1 MLSKANI
8 KIKKIDSKEN
18 SITIKNLHRNQIYT
32 ISSDE
37 IFKKQKHNQIFHE
50 KEPCLKYIKTNPN
63 LYLVAEDKSTKFNK
77 RFYALDHK
85 ILYQLS
91 IKKIYNLYEGFEE
104 NDKIKLGIDIDIKK
118 HNIPSNIDKDN
129 LFEQI
134 TAQSINLI
142 LKELE
147 KYKVF
152 NPSIIIISAN
162 VEDKLSA
169 HIVFNDVVFK
179 DIYSCG
185 FFMDQIKS
193 KLIDDEIIDLNI
205 YKAGSLRMLWS
216 SKYGKNN
223 NLEYFKG
230 INYTYIDDNK
240 LFMDCLLRNI
250 PEKYQFVNIE
260 VPKNVKIIKKRL
272 PKTTNNGLN
281 MNVKNRNKN
290 LNINEVNTKQFIKP
304 VELLKKYINLID
316 VKRADRYKKWLEIG
330 MCLHNCNPTE
340 KCFKL
345 WNEWSKLSDNYN
357 SRDFNAYKWNSFKF
371 GHFSMGT
378 LKFLAKNDSPA
389 KYEEIEYSL
398 EKPLYE
404 SINFNES
411 FIMDEHDNIKDQK
424 NITAKMI
431 VNWMEGNKK
440 SFAINSAYNTSKS
453 TTVKKILTEFNPA
466 KVLFVS
472 YRQTLTHE
480 MDGSY
485 SKLGITNYL
494 NPFYDPNRLIC
505 QIESLHK
512 LLNDDYFIGEDK
524 IIPEYDLVVLDEIES
539 ILAHMRSST
548 ILNKEKIFNLL
559 RDIIYNADKVLA
571 LDGDFHN
578 RSYEFLKFFGEPII
592 LKNDH
597 KKDKKHFIF
606 TNNRQNFE
614 IMIDNDLIAGK
625 VLVLVNLSSKI
636 ATYFYNKYKDLYKC
650 VLHCAN
656 LDDKL
661 KKELKNVNEFW
672 MKFDLVIYSP
682 SIEGGLSFDKEHFD
696 KIYIILSSK
705 STSPRGTMQMA
716 SRVRK
721 IKDPNVHVYLNNLP
735 FREKANFYTYSEI
748 KEYVCEIHSKYLE
761 PIIVLDT
768 EIDKM
773 VIKYEF
779 DLYAKILVHNETE
792 IANKCRGFFVP
803 YFIKLLT
810 EKGHTYEYKDIRFS
824 KKSINK
830 DVVLKEEVLKAEDI
844 DDRQL
849 NTLIMKQKNNL
860 ATYVDKMTIQKHLYK
875 KNWKIKEVNSE
886 FMDKYYGK
894 TPKLLNLRFLLDPN
908 KIDPYIQDEN
918 NDYFIDF
925 DKSYKLEQIKIIKEV
940 INKLGFD
947 KPDDGKLLDKE
958 TFVKNIE
965 IVKKECELFINPN
978 KCQPLFEFNKM
989 KLINVETIKQFMGL
1003 INSIFSDWGIIINH
1017 KQKFSK
1023 IKIDGKRKSIAKS
1036 FYFLNYIDN
1045 INNYV

>member
-1 MLSKANI
+1 MKFL
-8 KIKKIDSKEN
+8 
-18 SITIKNLHRNQIYT
+18 
-32 ISSDE
+32 
-37 IFKKQKHNQIFHE
+37 KKQKHNQIFHE
-50 KEPCLKYIKTNPN
+50 KESCLKYIKNNPN
-63 LYLVAEDKSTKFNK
+63 LYLVSEDKSTKLNK
-77 RFYALDHK
+77 RFYALDHT

-91 IKKIYNLYEGFEE
+91 LKKIYNLYEGFEE
-104 NDKIKLGIDIDIKK
+104 NDRIKLGIDIDIKK
-118 HNIPSNIDKDN
+118 HNIPSNINRDN

-142 LKELE
+142 VKELE

-162 VEDKLSA
+162 IEDKLSA

-179 DIYSCG
+179 DIYACG
-185 FFMDQIKS
+185 FFMNQIKS

-205 YKAGSLRMLWS
+205 YKAASLRLLWN
-216 SKYGKNN
+216 SKFGKNN

-230 INYTYIDDNK
+230 INYAYINDNK

-250 PEKYQFVNIE
+250 PEKYQYVNIE

-272 PKTTNNGLN
+272 PKKINNGLN
-281 MNVKNRNKN
+281 MNVKNANNN
-290 LNINEVNTKQFIKP
+290 LNINEVNTKQFNKS
-304 VELLKKYINLID
+304 VELLKKYLNLID
-316 VKRADRYKKWLEIG
+316 VKRSDRYVKWLEIG

-340 KCFKL
+340 KSFKL
-345 WNEWSKLSDNYN
+345 WDEWSKLSNSYN

-371 GHFSMGT
+371 GHFSIGT
-378 LKFLAKNDSPA
+378 LKFLAKRDSPD

-398 EKPLYE
+398 EKPLFK

-411 FIMDEHDNIKDQK
+411 FIMDEKDNIKDQK
-424 NITAKMI
+424 NITAKML
-431 VNWMEGNKK
+431 VNWMDGPKK
-440 SFAINSAYNTSKS
+440 TFAINSSYNTAKS
-453 TTVKKILTEFNPA
+453 TTVKKIITEFNPE

-480 MDGSY
+480 MDGNY

-494 NPFYDPNRLIC
+494 NPYYDPNRLIC

-512 LLNDDYFIGEDK
+512 LLDDDYFIDEERR
-524 IIPEYDLVVLDEIES
+524 IPEYDLVVLDEIES

-548 ILNKEKIFNLL
+548 ISDKEKTFNLL
-559 RDIIYNADKVLA
+559 RDIVYNAKKVLA

-606 TNNRQNFE
+606 TNNRQHFE
-614 IMIDNDLIAGK
+614 IMIENDLLGGK

-636 ATYFYNKYKDLYKC
+636 ATYFYNRYKDLYKC

-656 LDDKL
+656 SDDVL
-661 KKELKNVNEFW
+661 KKELKNVNDFW
-672 MKFDLVIYSP
+672 MKFDLVIYFP
-682 SIEGGLSFDKEHFD
+682 SIEAGLSFDKEHFD
-696 KIYIILSSK
+696 KIYIVLSSQ
-705 STSPRGTMQMA
+705 STSPRATMQMA

-721 IKDPNVHVYLNNLP
+721 IKDPNIYVYLNNLP

-761 PIIVLDT
+761 PKIVLDP

-792 IANKCRGFFVP
+792 IANKCKSFFVP

-810 EKGHTYEYKDIRFS
+810 EKGHTYEYKDTRFS
-824 KKSINK
+824 KKAINK
-830 DVVLKEEVLKAEDI
+830 DTVLKDEVLKADDI
-844 DDRQL
+844 DDKQL
-849 NTLIMKQKNNL
+849 NTLIMKQKNNV
-860 ATYVDKMTIQKHLYK
+860 ASHIDKIMIEKHIFK
-875 KNWKIKEVNSE
+875 KNWKITELNNE
-886 FMDKYYGK
+886 FMDKYYGQ
-894 TPKLLNLRFLLDPN
+894 TSKLLNLRFLLDPS
-908 KIDPYIQDEN
+908 KIDPYIFDEAN
-918 NDYFIDF
+918 VYFIDF
-925 DKSYKLEQIKIIKEV
+925 DKSHKLEQIKIIKEV

-947 KPDDGKLLDKE
+947 KPEDGKLLDRA
-958 TFVKNIE
+958 TFEKNIA

-989 KLINVETIKQFMGL
+989 KLVNIETIKQFMGL
-1003 INSIFSDWGIIINH
+1003 INSIFSNWGLT
-1017 KQKFSK
+1017 
-1023 IKIDGKRKSIAKS
+1023 IKIHKKNKMINKKFIKIISYG
-1036 FYFLNYIDN
+1036 LLYIDKLN
-1045 INNYV
+1045 EFI